1 MAISFSCGTCGKPYK
16 VDERFAGK
24 KAKCRG
30 CGAIN
35 KIPAGNEP
43 HARPGLLEPLATVDD
58 AADDAALPLAGVEEE
73 IKFES
78 ALSEAAA
85 AEESLELAE
94 DPDIAPP
101 PQTPPRIAPRRVVPI
116 PDAPVDPTPALPVN
130 GCPMCGRPLE
140 DGSVLCTECGF
151 NRRTGQRVS
160 TAVEPDDDL
169 DELEEQGIN
178 PHAVRAPNPG
188 LRKMARLL
196 IIAGVTVSLL
206 STIGLA
212 ARPLASL
219 GSILPVLGALS
230 ALIGAVI
237 FFIDGAWQW
246 GAAGVGA
253 TVLSLIVL
261 IGMALHAESVAVAAE
276 AARRQ
281 AQADADAAA
290 RAAAMPKPVIKID
303 LGPKVAMITPGKYSI
318 RAPAPD
324 DDPVDYWK
332 PVLTDGDP
340 EIRAIVID
348 RLAGVPEGLHGGAV
362 DAIADVAADE
372 NVKVRRA
379 AMSNLALTKTA
390 KGVAAAIK
398 GLDDPDRTV
407 VLSALKVLTQYKDE
421 SAVDPLLAKVNTLGD
436 PALVALAAHSKVA
449 PAKLAEGYK
458 QIVQQAPDP
467 KLRPAILERIVELD
481 PANAGPMLT
490 MYVADAE
497 LDLRT
502 LAMQHL
508 AELKYAPAA
517 EPIAER
523 LRDDSITA
531 AAALTK
537 IGAPAEAPAA
547 AKLKDGD
554 AQIRLVAISILKE
567 IGTQESLPVIKAAAR
582 DADFAVAMAA
592 RDVWR
597 KLEPDAL
604 PPVNEALMD
613 LGPLG
618 GNAGNGPEKQFIV
631 RAITTIKDMPVDDAR
646 QTALSR
652 RLYELMM
659 GGGESPIPVL
669 ACDALMTWADKATK
683 DKVIEA
689 IKNEGDD
696 TKRALVARL
705 AVEFKDVRAVRPLCE
720 CLAQGRDLPNTMD
733 ALREFGTSSEEYL
746 IRLIVAGDVNSQTN
760 ACSLLREIGTRRCFM
775 SLNALANNKNI
786 DQQMRKRA
794 KETMIAI
801 NRRLNTAAYRASAAK
816 RAAAAAAA
824 AAATQPATTQPSQP
838 AATTQ
843 ATTQPAPAAAPTA
856 PATRPA
862 GRIGL

>member
-24 KAKCRG
+24 KAKCRA

-35 KIPAGNEP
+35 KIPGDEP
-43 HARPGLLEPLATVDD
+43 HTRPGLLDPLAPPVDD
-58 AADDAALPLAGVEEE
+58 GDDAPLPLAGVEEE

-101 PQTPPRIAPRRVVPI
+101 PQTPPRIAPRRVLPVP
-116 PDAPVDPTPALPVN
+116 AEPVDPTPALPVN

-160 TAVEPDDDL
+160 TAVEPEDDL
-169 DELEEQGIN
+169 DELEDQGVN
-178 PHAVRAPNPG
+178 PNAPRAPNPG
-188 LRKMARLL
+188 LRKIAKWL
-196 IIAGVTVSLL
+196 IIGGATASVLSLAGLV
-206 STIGLA
+206 

-219 GSILPVLGALS
+219 GSIIPVLGALS

-253 TVLSLIVL
+253 TVLSLIILV
-261 IGMALHAESVAVAAE
+261 GMGLHADSVAVAAE

-281 AQADADAAA
+281 AQAEAEAAA
-290 RAAAMPKPVIKID
+290 RAAAMPKPVIKVD
-303 LGPKVAMITPGKYSI
+303 LGPKVALISPGQYSV

-348 RLAGVPEGLHGGAV
+348 KLAAVPEGLRGGAV

-398 GLDDPDRTV
+398 GLDDPDRAV
-407 VLSALKVLTQYKDE
+407 VISALKVLAQYKDE
-421 SAVDPLLAKVNTLGD
+421 SAVDPLLAKVITLGD
-436 PALVALAAHSKVA
+436 PALVALAAHGKVA

-467 KLRPAILERIVELD
+467 KLRPAILERVVELD
-481 PANAGPMLT
+481 APNAGPMLT
-490 MYVADAE
+490 TYVADAE

-523 LRDDSITA
+523 LREDSIIA

-537 IGAPAEAPAA
+537 IGPPAEPAVA
-547 AKLKDGD
+547 AKIKDGD
-554 AQIRLVAISILKE
+554 PQIRLVALSILKE
-567 IGTQESLPVIKAAAR
+567 IATQESLPVIKAAAR
-582 DADFAVAMAA
+582 DPDFAVAMAA

-613 LGPLG
+613 LGPIG
-618 GNAGNGPEKQFIV
+618 GNNGSGPEKQFIV
-631 RAITTIKDMPVDDAR
+631 RALATIKDLPVDEAR

-659 GGGESPIPVL
+659 GGGESPVPVL
-669 ACDALMTWADKATK
+669 ACDALMTWADKPTK
-683 DKVIEA
+683 DKLIEA
-689 IKNEGDD
+689 IKNDGDD
-696 TKRALVARL
+696 AKRALASRL

-720 CLAQGRDLPNTMD
+720 CLAQGRDLANVMD
-733 ALREFGTSSEEYL
+733 ALREFGTASEEYL
-746 IRLIVAGDVNSQTN
+746 IRLIVAGDANSQTN

-775 SLNALANNKNI
+775 SLNALANSKTI
-786 DQQMRKRA
+786 DQPMRKRA

-801 NRRLNTAAYRASAAK
+801 NRRLNTAAYRAAAAK

-824 AAATQPATTQPSQP
+824 AQ

-843 ATTQPAPAAAPTA
+843 ATTQPAPAAATTA
-856 PATRPA
+856 PATRPTTRT
-862 GRIGL
+862 GQ